1 MSLNNQPVRGII
13 PVLCVIIS
21 SIIFIG
27 IGQSTFGINPDMLSV
42 YALFFVWTAFIVSLA
57 GDWPLAKIRQPLR
70 GISYLAICL
79 VIGVL
84 HPLVISWLGYGP
96 ETYWPLI
103 SNLFL
108 GIGIIIAFD
117 NPLVNGFSQP
127 KAVFFNTLFCYV
139 FAIIL
144 MAGYGF
150 VPSIWFAMFVYYFFW
165 VEKWPLQQIAQPVK
179 GILAFTVL
187 GFLSLI
193 FWQAYSMAGT
203 SFFKP
208 EGRSLLCPLC
218 MVARYVLMEYGDVA
232 VSEGCSAG
240 KRYYRSHH
248 ISGSDKSIIY
258 RNLEGS
264 WDRSRHRREYR
275 LDLCLLALYMG
286 YRPCQ
291 MASGSKFRAGSEFR
305 ADRAYNSI
313 NGFAS
318 SGGPKFSKIGISRF

>member
-27 IGQSTFGINPDMLSV
+27 IGQETFGINPDMLSV
-42 YALFFVWTAFIVSLA
+42 YALFFVWTAFLVSLA
-57 GDWPLAKIRQPLR
+57 GNWPLENVRQPLR
-70 GISYLAICL
+70 GITYLVICL
-79 VIGVL
+79 VVGVL

-96 ETYWPLI
+96 ETYWSLI

-117 NPLVNGFSQP
+117 NPFVNGFSQP
-127 KAVFFNTLFCYV
+127 KSVFFNALFCYV

-144 MAGYGF
+144 MVGLGF

-165 VEKWPLQQIAQPVK
+165 VEKWPLQQVTQPVK

-193 FWQAYSMAGT
+193 FWQAYSIAGT

-208 EGRSLLCPLC
+208 EGGLFF
-218 MVARYVLMEYGDVA
+218 VLFVWWLVMF
-232 VSEGCSAG
+232 SW
-240 KRYYRSHH
+240 
-248 ISGSDKSIIY
+248 
-258 RNLEGS
+258 NLETWPAQKVAQPVKGIIGLIIS
-264 WDRSRHRREYR
+264 LVLTGLSYVVILKILGIDP
-275 LDLCLLALYMG
+275 G
-286 YRPCQ
+286 T
-291 MASGSKFRAGSEFR
+291 AGSIVWIFVSWLYTWDIVLAKWP
-305 ADRAYNSI
+305 ADQ
-313 NGFAS
+313 S
-318 SGGPKFSKIGISRF
+318 SGLNQSSELAEPATA

>member
-1 MSLNNQPVRGII
+1 MSLNNQPIRGII

-27 IGQSTFGINPDMLSV
+27 IGQGTFGINPDMLSV

-79 VIGVL
+79 LTGIL
-84 HPLVISWLGYGP
+84 HPLVISWLGYGS

-117 NPLVNGFSQP
+117 NPLINGFSQP
-127 KAVFFNTLFCYV
+127 KAVFFNALFCYV

-144 MAGYGF
+144 MVGYGF

-165 VEKWPLQQIAQPVK
+165 VEKWPLQEVPQPVK

-193 FWQAYSMAGT
+193 FWQAYSIANT

-208 EGRSLLCPLC
+208 EGGLFF
-218 MVARYVLMEYGDVA
+218 VLFVWWLVMF
-232 VSEGCSAG
+232 SW
-240 KRYYRSHH
+240 
-248 ISGSDKSIIY
+248 
-258 RNLEGS
+258 NLETWPAQKIAQPVKGIIGLIISLVLTGLSYVVIFKIFGIDPGTAGNIVWIFVS
-264 WDRSRHRREYR
+264 WLYTWDIV
-275 LDLCLLALYMG
+275 LAKWPADQSPGLG
-286 YRPCQ
+286 Q
-291 MASGSKFRAGSEFR
+291 SSELTELTT
-305 ADRAYNSI
+305 A
-313 NGFAS
+313 
-318 SGGPKFSKIGISRF
+318 

>member
-27 IGQSTFGINPDMLSV
+27 IGQGTFGINLDMLSV

-57 GDWPLAKIRQPLR
+57 GNWPLKKVKQPLR
-70 GISYLAICL
+70 GFTYLAICL
-79 VIGVL
+79 IIGVL
-84 HPLVISWLGYGP
+84 HPLVISWLGYGS

-108 GIGIIIAFD
+108 GIGVIIAFD
-117 NPLVNGFSQP
+117 NPFVSGFSQP

-144 MAGYGF
+144 MVGYGF

-165 VEKWPLQQIAQPVK
+165 VEKWPLQQVAQPVK

-193 FWQAYSMAGT
+193 LWQAFSIAGT
-203 SFFKP
+203 SFFEP
-208 EGRSLLCPLC
+208 EGGLFF
-218 MVARYVLMEYGDVA
+218 VLFVWWLVMF
-232 VSEGCSAG
+232 SW
-240 KRYYRSHH
+240 
-248 ISGSDKSIIY
+248 
-258 RNLEGS
+258 NLETWPTQKITQPIKGIAGLVIS
-264 WDRSRHRREYR
+264 LVLTGLSYVVILEVFEIDP
-275 LDLCLLALYMG
+275 G
-286 YRPCQ
+286 T
-291 MASGSKFRAGSEFR
+291 AGSLVWIFVSWLYTWDIVLAKWP
-305 ADRAYNSI
+305 ADQ
-313 NGFAS
+313 S
-318 SGGPKFSKIGISRF
+318 SELSQSSDIAEPIKA

>member
-13 PVLCVIIS
+13 PVLCVVIS

-27 IGQSTFGINPDMLSV
+27 IGQGTFGINPDMLSV
-42 YALFFVWTAFIVSLA
+42 YALFFVWAAFIVSLA
-57 GDWPLAKIRQPLR
+57 GNWPLEKVKQPLR
-70 GISYLAICL
+70 GITYLGICL
-79 VIGVL
+79 VGGVL
-84 HPLVISWLGYGP
+84 HPLIISWLGYGS

-117 NPLVNGFSQP
+117 NPFVNCFSQP
-127 KAVFFNTLFCYV
+127 KAVFFNALFCYV

-144 MAGYGF
+144 MVGYGF

-165 VEKWPLQQIAQPVK
+165 VEKWPLQQVSQPVK

-208 EGRSLLCPLC
+208 EGGLFF
-218 MVARYVLMEYGDVA
+218 VLFVWWLVMF
-232 VSEGCSAG
+232 SW
-240 KRYYRSHH
+240 
-248 ISGSDKSIIY
+248 
-258 RNLEGS
+258 NLETWPVQKVAQPIKGIIGLTIS
-264 WDRSRHRREYR
+264 LILTVLSYAIILKILVIDP
-275 LDLCLLALYMG
+275 G
-286 YRPCQ
+286 T
-291 MASGSKFRAGSEFR
+291 AGSIVWIFVSWLYTWDIVLSKWP
-305 ADRAYNSI
+305 ADQNS
-313 NGFAS
+313 GLSQS
-318 SGGPKFSKIGISRF
+318 SELAETATA